1 MTTLPFLGRCIGEY
15 TVPKVISELLVSLD
29 MMAAGTQ
36 SPGYFG
42 YLGPEFG
49 NALQNSKSE
58 PHRTLMGRKT
68 YEVLNSVPDEAR
80 DDGWRKTTEEPG
92 YLFSRQLDEAEW
104 PGLQL
109 VKTEMVEFVREL
121 KVDDGPQLRVL
132 GSLSIARQLAKAKLL
147 DLVRLYVCPLA
158 LPETGKEPVFA
169 GWGDTAF
176 SLCAWER
183 LDDRVLRLDYRPDGS
198 PPKS

>member
-1 MTTLPFLGRCIGEY
+1 MAT
-15 TVPKVISELLVSLD
+15 VISELLVSLD

-42 YLGPEFG
+42 YFGPEFG
-49 NALQNSKSE
+49 DALRRTKAE

-68 YEVLNSVPDEAR
+68 YEVLNSVPEQAR

-92 YLFSRQLDEAEW
+92 YLFSRTLDAVEW

-109 VKTEMVEFVREL
+109 VRSDMVEFVREL
-121 KVDDGPQLRVL
+121 KADDGPELRVL
-132 GSLSIARQLAKAKLL
+132 GSLSIARQLAEAKLL
-147 DLVRLYVCPLA
+147 DLLRLYVCPLV

-169 GWGDTAF
+169 GWGDTAL
-176 SLCAWER
+176 SLSACDQ
-183 LDDRVLRLDYRPDGS
+183 LDDRVMRLDYRPDGS

>member
-1 MTTLPFLGRCIGEY
+1 MA
-15 TVPKVISELLVSLD
+15 KVISELLVSLD

-42 YLGPEFG
+42 YHGTEFG
-49 NALQNSKSE
+49 DALQRIKAE

-80 DDGWRKTTEEPG
+80 DNGWRKTTEEPG
-92 YLFSRQLDEAEW
+92 YLFSRTLEAVEW
-104 PGLQL
+104 PGLRL
-109 VKTEMVEFVREL
+109 VHADMIEFVSEL
-121 KVDDGPQLRVL
+121 KADGGPELRVL
-132 GSLSIARQLAKAKLL
+132 GSLSIARQLADAKLL
-147 DLVRLYVCPLA
+147 DLLRLYVCPLV

-169 GWGDTAF
+169 DWGDTAF
-176 SLCAWER
+176 DLCGCER
-183 LDDRVLRLDYRPDGS
+183 LDERVMRLDYRPQGS

>member
-1 MTTLPFLGRCIGEY
+1 MARL
-15 TVPKVISELLVSLD
+15 VAELLTSLD

-42 YLGPEFG
+42 YLGPAFG
-49 NALQNSKSE
+49 NALRRTKAE

-68 YEVLNSVPDEAR
+68 YEVLNSVPEQAR

-92 YLFSRQLDEAEW
+92 YLFSRTLEMVEW

-109 VKTEMVEFVREL
+109 VRTDMVDFVRDL
-121 KVDDGPQLRVL
+121 KADDEPELRVL
-132 GSLSIARQLAKAKLL
+132 GSLSIARQLAQAELL
-147 DLVRLYVCPLA
+147 DLLRLYVCPLV

-169 GWGDTAF
+169 DWGDTAF
-176 SLCAWER
+176 SLCACER
-183 LDDRVLRLDYRPDGS
+183 LDERVMRLDYKPGGA